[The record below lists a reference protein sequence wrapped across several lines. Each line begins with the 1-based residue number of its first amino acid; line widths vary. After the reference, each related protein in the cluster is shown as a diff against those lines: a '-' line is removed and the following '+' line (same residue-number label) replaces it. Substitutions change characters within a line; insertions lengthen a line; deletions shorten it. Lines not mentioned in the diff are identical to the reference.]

1 MLKPALKN
9 HLRAV
14 LYRSGAAR
22 LFARQQARK
31 ALTVVMFHRILP
43 AADPRSASA
52 DPDYTMELSV
62 FEAFLDFLRRN
73 FHPISLA
80 MLEDAAAG
88 GQALPPRPLLVTF
101 DDGWHDTA
109 QYAAPALAAR
119 AIPGTVF
126 VTCGALGCDR
136 MLWRDT
142 AAILARAGLLDAPA
156 ESGTPLETWLE
167 TLSADRRDAVLG
179 QALERAAV
187 LRPLMMDKAALEGIA
202 MTVGAHGVTHTPLT
216 RAAQPQAELRD
227 GKSAL
232 EAITGHAVS
241 SFAFPHGSYDPSLL
255 AQSFAAGYRFVFTSD
270 SVLNGLV
277 AGRPA
282 SPLLGRIAVSQSD
295 ITDADGRLCPARA
308 LFFLSR
314 RPIAVL
320 DPALGKF
327 A

>member
-1 MLKPALKN
+1 VLKPALKN
-9 HLRAV
+9 YLRAV

-22 LFARQQARK
+22 LFARHRARK

-43 AADPRSASA
+43 AADPRGASA

-62 FEAFLDFLRRN
+62 FESLRDFMRQN
-73 FHPISLA
+73 FQPIYRA

-88 GQALPPRPLLVTF
+88 GRALPPCPVLVTF

-109 QYAAPALAAR
+109 RYAAPALAAR

-126 VTCGALGCDR
+126 VTSGALGCDR

-142 AAILARAGLLDAPA
+142 AAILARAGLLEAPA
-156 ESGTPLETWLE
+156 DSGAPLETWLE
-167 TLSADRRDAVLG
+167 SLSVERRDGVLDR
-179 QALERAAV
+179 ALERAAL
-187 LRPLMMDKAALEGIA
+187 LRPLMMDKTALAGIA

-216 RAAQPQAELRD
+216 RAAQPQAELQD
-227 GKSAL
+227 SKSTL

-241 SFAFPHGSYDPSLL
+241 SFAFPHGCYDPSLL
-255 AQSFAAGYRFVFTSD
+255 AQGFAAGYRFLFTSD
-270 SVLNGLV
+270 SILNRL
-277 AGRPA
+277 ADGRPA
-282 SPLLGRIAVSQSD
+282 SPLLGRIAISQSD
-295 ITDADGRLCPARA
+295 ITDADGRFCPARA

-314 RPIAVL
+314 RRIAVL